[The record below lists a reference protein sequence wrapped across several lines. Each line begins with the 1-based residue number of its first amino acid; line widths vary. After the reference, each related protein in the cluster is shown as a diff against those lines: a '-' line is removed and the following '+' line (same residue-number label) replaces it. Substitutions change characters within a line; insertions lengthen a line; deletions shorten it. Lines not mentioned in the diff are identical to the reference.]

1 MANIAQDLTDWEE
14 IASSILLSESEQ
26 KEIKEDY
33 QGRYK
38 LQKRQALRV
47 WHNKSGNKATYK
59 ALINIFQSE
68 GLNELAE
75 VVKRM
80 VSDTKQ
86 LPMSNEIIDQFH
98 QYLLD
103 CYCGLPYPPMQQLSS
118 IELQCHHKYIDLI
131 LRQVS
136 VSINLEEKST
146 INTHSINEGPSTN
159 RLARLSA
166 VLSGETFGEGS
177 VVLFEGVGGS
187 GKTVLSWHI
196 CRKWA
201 EKELLQQF
209 HLLIHIQVRNP
220 EIQAAKCF
228 PDVIPYTDKR
238 VCEEIATAIYDQKG
252 KGVCILL
259 DGLDEAS
266 SSLFDIFFDMLV
278 GRQRAHIPKISFI
291 VTTRPN
297 LHITS
302 LLQPVLKF
310 KIMLEGFSKVKLQ
323 EFFRG
328 ALGGQNKQ
336 HLSLMATLK
345 TNPQLEWVCTHPIN
359 AVIIAV
365 LAQICEGDL
374 PVVQTELYKA
384 LINHFLNRHIQI
396 RSDSSQHEPI
406 ESFKDLSLEMK
417 QPFLKLSEWAY
428 KSSLL
433 KKQLFTVKELGK
445 ANVEIDNMLGFLQIQ
460 PKITMYGTERYYS
473 FPHLSIQEFLA
484 AVHISLKP
492 DKFQP
497 QLIEQLLDADPLN
510 YALPFYAG
518 LTGLFSL
525 EARKLLSKALK
536 HPLHD
541 LRIRAALNCKFGS
554 RETTDPRLKTLALF
568 NCLYECQNQ
577 SLFELPDVQL
587 PHFEASVKAVYDQ
600 LQIKPQFK
608 KEHIVSFTGLGLT
621 PTDCIAIGYFMRMN
635 SLLIKEDS
643 FTWFQ
648 MGMCSDVGMAS
659 FMKEIRKGVNTKTP
673 FQVTILIKFNTLGME
688 SVLAIRELLRGQ
700 SNIRALLIQGGIS
713 SILMFKALKSI
724 IEGLTDGASC
734 YTVSI
739 SDVKSIHV
747 HYLILLV
754 RFHTSLEGFC
764 ITSGDLQKEIRLF
777 SEALK
782 FSKIICLE
790 LKCCEINNEG
800 LLLLGKAMCVNVH
813 LQELWF
819 AENPITAD
827 GVMKFLINTLH
838 PPNMKL
844 VIIDDRVYQVLQKT
858 AEYNFLQVYLQSIGK
873 KEKFIIMSY
882 YEAGDFRKSF
892 EDLAQI
898 NENDYVSFISRTDAV
913 V

>member
-1 MANIAQDLTDWEE
+1 MISDYHMANIAQNLADWEE

-38 LQKRQALRV
+38 LQKRQALHL
-47 WHNKSGNKATYK
+47 WHNKSGNKATYR
-59 ALINIFQSE
+59 ALLNIFRSE

-75 VVKRM
+75 VVKGM
-80 VSDTKQ
+80 ASDIKQ
-86 LPMSNEIIDQFH
+86 LPISNEITDQFH
-98 QYLLD
+98 HYLLD
-103 CYCGLPYPPMQQLSS
+103 CYCDLPYPPMQQLSS
-118 IELQCHHKYIDLI
+118 IELQCQHKYIDLT
-131 LRQVS
+131 LREVS
-136 VSINLEEKST
+136 VSINLEEQST
-146 INTHSINEGPSTN
+146 TSIHSVNEPEGSNTN
-159 RLARLSA
+159 RLVELSA
-166 VLSGETFGEGS
+166 VLSNKTFSGGS

-196 CRKWA
+196 CRK
-201 EKELLQQF
+201 L
-209 HLLIHIQVRNP
+209 
-220 EIQAAKCF
+220 
-228 PDVIPYTDKR
+228 
-238 VCEEIATAIYDQKG
+238 
-252 KGVCILL
+252 
-259 DGLDEAS
+259 
-266 SSLFDIFFDMLV
+266 
-278 GRQRAHIPKISFI
+278 
-291 VTTRPN
+291 
-297 LHITS
+297 
-302 LLQPVLKF
+302 

-323 EFFRG
+323 EFFRS
-328 ALGGQNKQ
+328 ALGEQNKRY
-336 HLSLMATLK
+336 LSLMGTLK

-396 RSDSSQHEPI
+396 RSDSAQHSSEPI

-484 AVHISLKP
+484 AVHVSLKP

-497 QLIEQLLDADPLN
+497 EFINQLLDTDPLN

-518 LTGLFSL
+518 LTGLSNL
-525 EARKLLSKALK
+525 EVRKLLSKALK

-541 LRIRAALNCKFGS
+541 LRIQAALNPKFGS
-554 RETTDPRLKTLALF
+554 METTDPRLKTLALF

-577 SLFELPDVQL
+577 SIFELPDVQL
-587 PHFEASVKAVYDQ
+587 PHFEISTKAVYDQ

-635 SLLIKEDS
+635 SLLIQKES
-643 FTWFQ
+643 FVWFQ

-659 FMKEIRKGVNTKTP
+659 FLKEIRKGVNTKTP
-673 FQVTILIKFNTLGME
+673 LQVTILIKFSTLGME
-688 SVLAIRELLRGQ
+688 SVLAIRELLKGQ

-713 SILMFKALKSI
+713 SVLMFKALKSI

-747 HYLILLV
+747 HYLVLLL

-764 ITSGDLQKEIRLF
+764 ITSGHLQKEIRLF

-790 LKCCEINNEG
+790 LKCCGINNAG
-800 LLLLGKAMCVNVH
+800 LLLLGKAMHVNVH
-813 LQELWF
+813 TLELWF

-827 GVMKFLINTLH
+827 GVMKFLINTLS

-844 VIIDDRVYQVLQKT
+844 IIIDDRIYQALQKT
-858 AEYNFLQVYLQSIGK
+858 PDYNLLQVYLQSIGK
-873 KEKFIIMSY
+873 KERFLVMSY
-882 YEAGDFRKSF
+882 YEAGNMRKSF

-898 NENDYVSFISRTDAV
+898 NEDDYSSFISRTDAV
-913 V
+913 